1 MLGLNLIAKQILF
14 STYKVQAQ
22 NTFFLYIQV
31 RFNMP
36 LVVPQSYIT

>member
-22 NTFFLYIQV
+22 NTFFFTYTSQI
-31 RFNMP
+31 
-36 LVVPQSYIT
+36 